1 MDRLHLPSVV
11 IKTAKSFLTATYAFH
26 SLEIDTTSLRVQ
38 MHILSSTL
46 MSELMT
52 LSYAC
57 YSMRPQEWPY

>member
-38 MHILSSTL
+38 MHILFSTL